1 MDIMFL
7 LVPLS
12 VVLALVVMGLLA
24 WAVWT
29 GQFDNL
35 ESEGERIFALSPEVD
50 STSGAN
56 ETEKAQAK
64 GVALGVGVDAPPA
77 GASAGLEPAD
87 WPERS

>member
-12 VVLALVVMGLLA
+12 VILALVVMGLLA

-50 STSGAN
+50 STPGAN
-56 ETEKAQAK
+56 ETERVQPPRVVSVVEVVTAS
-64 GVALGVGVDAPPA
+64 VGDR
-77 GASAGLEPAD
+77 AGLEPAK
-87 WPERS
+87 RS

>member
-12 VVLALVVMGLLA
+12 VILALVVMGLLA

-35 ESEGERIFALSPEVD
+35 ESEGERIFALSPDGD
-50 STSGAN
+50 SPPGAN
-56 ETEKAQAK
+56 ETENAQPPR
-64 GVALGVGVDAPPA
+64 VACAAERVTPPVNA
-77 GASAGLEPAD
+77 EAAEATK
-87 WPERS
+87 RS

>member
-12 VVLALVVMGLLA
+12 VILALVVMGLLA

-50 STSGAN
+50 SAPGAN
-56 ETEKAQAK
+56 ETERVQPPRVVSVVEVVTAS
-64 GVALGVGVDAPPA
+64 VGDR
-77 GASAGLEPAD
+77 AGLEPAK
-87 WPERS
+87 RS